1 MIATRR
7 RVDFRP
13 TCRTSLT
20 LSGDCERFCI
30 AVHLITFVFRC
41 TTIFEPLISTGYSPL
56 FNVVT
61 VEYHRL

>member
-30 AVHLITFVFRC
+30 AVHLITFVF
-41 TTIFEPLISTGYSPL
+41 
-56 FNVVT
+56 
-61 VEYHRL
+61 